1 MNNASRNRNH
11 PDHQLEQ
18 QILKTDLCHS
28 VINDIQEL
36 VVNYA
41 ADFDLDFLPTRCDY
55 GRPNVPLLDA
65 ISELYNRTRLLFKK
79 SKIDFDNHWVRYLID
94 LDRCHGNQLI
104 NRQLHDLELDC
115 TVETSNLL

>member
-11 PDHQLEQ
+11 PDYQLEQ

-28 VINDIQEL
+28 VINDIQKL

-41 ADFDLDFLPTRCDY
+41 ADFDLDFLPTKHDY
-55 GRPNVPLLDA
+55 GKPNVSLLDA

-79 SKIDFDNHWVRYLID
+79 NNIDFDNHWVR
-94 LDRCHGNQLI
+94 
-104 NRQLHDLELDC
+104 
-115 TVETSNLL
+115 

>member
-36 VVNYA
+36 VVDYA
-41 ADFDLDFLPTRCDY
+41 ADFDLDFLPTSSDNR
-55 GRPNVPLLDA
+55 RPNVQLLEA

-79 SKIDFDNHWVRYLID
+79 SNIDFDNHWVRYQMLI
-94 LDRCHGNQLI
+94 LDRCHGN
-104 NRQLHDLELDC
+104 
-115 TVETSNLL
+115 